1 MIINNPQWN
10 SPQGKKILKNKF
22 THSRSFFFKK
32 ERNVVLFVPSSVIC
46 CACVFLHLV
55 CVAGPKGA
63 KDSLNGRARGAS
75 LATKRHLLECINKFD
90 GPTFLLLFLLSIF
103 ICKTRPIEIE
113 NKNQKS
119 LTCFS
124 PKQHT
129 RRNVR
134 QVFLFVSLLCVC
146 HLLGAETRLLLAQ
159 TCMCLF
165 STLSMLCVCRLD
177 RAFRPQLD

>member
-1 MIINNPQWN
+1 MKF
-10 SPQGKKILKNKF
+10 SSRKKDFKKQIH
-22 THSRSFFFKK
+22 TVGRSFLK
-32 ERNVVLFVPSSVIC
+32 RNEMSFCLSRRRLSVAP
-46 CACVFLHLV
+46 ACFSIWCV

-134 QVFLFVSLLCVC
+134 QVFLFLYC
-146 HLLGAETRLLLAQ
+146 AFA
-159 TCMCLF
+159 TCWAPKQG
-165 STLSMLCVCRLD
+165 SY
-177 RAFRPQLD
+177 

>member
-1 MIINNPQWN
+1 MKF
-10 SPQGKKILKNKF
+10 SSRKKISKTNSH
-22 THSRSFFFKK
+22 TVGRSFLK
-32 ERNVVLFVPSSVIC
+32 RNEMSFCLSRRRLSVAP
-46 CACVFLHLV
+46 ACFSIWCVCV

-90 GPTFLLLFLLSIF
+90 GPTFLLFLLSIF

-165 STLSMLCVCRLD
+165 LYSLSLCCACVD
-177 RAFRPQLD
+177 